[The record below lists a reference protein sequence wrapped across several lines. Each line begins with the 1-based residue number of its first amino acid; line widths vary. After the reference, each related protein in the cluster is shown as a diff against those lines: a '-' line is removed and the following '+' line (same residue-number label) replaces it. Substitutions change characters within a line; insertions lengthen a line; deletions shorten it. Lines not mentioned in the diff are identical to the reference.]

1 MKCSDDGIAL
11 IKEYEGLRL
20 HAYQDA
26 VGIWTIGYGHTGYDV
41 DLGRLIDEAEAD
53 RLLRE
58 DLTDAETCISE
69 HAHGPLTQGQ
79 FDALCSF
86 VFNLGCKAFA
96 GSTLLQLINAGDMEA
111 AAPQFLRW
119 DKAAGKRL
127 SGLTRRREAERDR
140 FVA

>member
-26 VGIWTIGYGHTGYDV
+26 VGIWTVGYGHTGQDV
-41 DLGRLIDEAEAD
+41 TPAQAIDEPEAD

-58 DLTDAETCISE
+58 DVADAEKCISE

-96 GSTLLQLINAGDMEA
+96 GSTLLQLINAGDMDA

-119 DKAAGKRL
+119 NKAGGRVL